1 MTKKPRRQL
10 TDKHLSSLGDTAKM
24 SSQRTVLSI
33 PPTHSVQKSNT
44 PLACNL
50 NPRISGVQMTHVS
63 SSNLGTGN
71 NPATVLAPDGQSF
84 TVAIDTVG
92 TFQIAVFVNQVP
104 STGPFIAV
112 REVADGSPLLTT
124 ITDPNTR
131 LGSFNL
137 TVTP

>member
-1 MTKKPRRQL
+1 MTKKSKPQL
-10 TDKHLSSLGDTAKM
+10 TVKHNTALGHTAEV

-44 PLACNL
+44 PLTCNL
-50 NPRISGVQMTHVS
+50 NPRISGVQITHVS

-71 NPATVLAPDGQSF
+71 NPATVLSPDGQSF

-92 TFQIAVFVNQVP
+92 AYQIAVFVNQVP